1 VQQQSITT
9 STNTPTKHSVAVAS
23 PLQQQRDVAEH
34 QMHYVPPTKQG
45 LQYEYQYHHLQ
56 QFTHPAIVRSATT
69 TPNSSSSSS
78 GDGNN
83 ADAVMT
89 SSASDST
96 MPMGLSTYEG
106 VTSFDALLQQPLSVL
121 QPVTP
126 AINSFTTPFSNGT
139 FSNGSTALFGLRCDD
154 NHSLTQLPVP
164 DSSNPIA
171 QRQSTRVTRSRTLD
185 NLINDDVDD
194 VVLTAPILSAN
205 SNSNTAAAVQ
215 QQRDMNN
222 SFNINMNNN
231 SSGSTSSSSN
241 SSSTDDAK
249 RRSADRLAE
258 IDMRTIAEQMSTSIL
273 DFDA

>member
-1 VQQQSITT
+1 VQQQPVAAANTT
-9 STNTPTKHSVAVAS
+9 PATKHSAVVAS
-23 PLQQQRDVAEH
+23 PLQQQCDVAE
-34 QMHYVPPTKQG
+34 QMHYVAPTKQG

-78 GDGNN
+78 GDGNTTN
-83 ADAVMT
+83 ADA
-89 SSASDST
+89 ST
-96 MPMGLSTYEG
+96 MPTGLSTYEG
-106 VTSFDALLQQPLSVL
+106 VTSLDALLQQPLSAL

-126 AINSFTTPFSNGT
+126 AIKSFTTPFSNST

-154 NHSLTQLPVP
+154 NHSLAQLPVP
-164 DSSNPIA
+164 DNSNTIA

-185 NLINDDVDD
+185 NLINDDFDD
-194 VVLTAPILSAN
+194 VVLTAPVLAAN
-205 SNSNTAAAVQ
+205 SNSNMIAAAQ
-215 QQRDMNN
+215 QQRDMNT
-222 SFNINMNNN
+222 SFNMNNN
-231 SSGSTSSSSN
+231 NSSSTSNSSSSSSN
-241 SSSTDDAK
+241 SCSTDDAK

>member
-1 VQQQSITT
+1 VQQQPIAT
-9 STNTPTKHSVAVAS
+9 STTTPATKHSGAVAS
-23 PLQQQRDVAEH
+23 PLQQQRDVAE
-34 QMHYVPPTKQG
+34 QMQYVPPTKQG

-69 TPNSSSSSS
+69 TPNSSSSS
-78 GDGNN
+78 GDGNTTN
-83 ADAVMT
+83 ADA
-89 SSASDST
+89 ST
-96 MPMGLSTYEG
+96 MPIGLSTYEG
-106 VTSFDALLQQPLSVL
+106 VTSFDTLLQQPLSVL

-126 AINSFTTPFSNGT
+126 AINSFTTPFSNST

-164 DSSNPIA
+164 DSSNTMA

-222 SFNINMNNN
+222 SFNMNNN
-231 SSGSTSSSSN
+231 SSSSSSSSN
-241 SSSTDDAK
+241 SCSTDDAN